1 MRNSHPCP
9 GSGDKFWERTA
20 PKNVLIDLMVDV
32 LDALETAGHPEFEAA
47 DHDPALR
54 DDATDEQRRAFLAIY
69 GPLTNVLA

>member
-1 MRNSHPCP
+1 MRNSHPGH
-9 GSGDKFWERTA
+9 GSGDKFYEHTA

-32 LDALETAGHPEFEAA
+32 LDALEASGHPEFEAA

-69 GPLTNVLA
+69 GPLTNVIS